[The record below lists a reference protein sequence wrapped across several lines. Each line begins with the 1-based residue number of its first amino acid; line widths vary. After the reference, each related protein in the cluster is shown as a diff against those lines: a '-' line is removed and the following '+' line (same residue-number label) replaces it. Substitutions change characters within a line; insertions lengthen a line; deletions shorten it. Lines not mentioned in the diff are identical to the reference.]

1 MNQCRIDA
9 CVSHHARQWCVFR
22 KFSHPLFIAPI
33 TLCIMLAVVALMTS
47 CIDEDDPDTTAP
59 APPPGEEFGAV
70 DTQIAQGDVPT
81 SIGGNELTPA
91 IDPCGEAVPAVAVDV
106 GVRQTVVGDVVN
118 VRKADGPD
126 EPVTLLEMGEQG
138 GAVPFAIAIPD
149 SALGAFP
156 NDPAQLYEGEEVCV
170 NGVVQEFEGTP
181 VIFVAG
187 DGEIVKTAR

>member
-1 MNQCRIDA
+1 VRDNGFVR
-9 CVSHHARQWCVFR
+9 SRFT
-22 KFSHPLFIAPI
+22 HPLLIAPVM
-33 TLCIMLAVVALMTS
+33 LCAMLLVAALLTA
-47 CIDEDDPDTTAP
+47 CIDDDDPDNTAP

-91 IDPCGEAVPAVAVDV
+91 IDPCGQGVPPVAVTV

-118 VRKADGPD
+118 ARKVAGPG

-138 GAVPFAIAIPD
+138 GNVPFAIAIPD
-149 SALGAFP
+149 SALGAFAE
-156 NDPAQLYEGEEVCV
+156 DPVELYRGSEVCV

-187 DGEIVKTAR
+187 DSEIVKPQR